1 MLTED
6 WNNQVF
12 TAFCK
17 SDDSYPPI
25 AGAFH
30 PADKSFF
37 EQAIDRHADGP
48 LGVRW
53 TFGPIEHAEVRVGNA
68 RLLDSCVQIV
78 GGRLVGFSP
87 NEPAMRRV

>member
-53 TFGPIEHAEVRVGNA
+53 TFGPIVFT
-68 RLLDSCVQIV
+68 DSGPLCRSASSTRKSVSEMPVSSIPV
-78 GGRLVGFSP
+78 YR
-87 NEPAMRRV
+87 